1 MGPAVPELIKGTILD
16 IIYLFCKLSYRVRK
30 GGCDQKDQD
39 ILKNRIDMFSMRTI
53 KGKDSFLSQNLKVR
67 KKPYTMN
74 SQKKKISFV
83 GVGRMGA
90 NMARNLKD
98 KGYNICCVHD
108 VNHDTASTLAQEIG
122 CSHASSLAEVTAQS
136 DIVLTVVTND
146 AAMESI
152 FFGAEDNLF
161 QNANGTLFINCATLS
176 PAMHVKLE
184 TAATKNGSTT
194 LEGCMASS
202 ITQAR
207 EGTLYLMIGGQK
219 EIFDQAKDLLDDLS
233 INLRFVGAAGRAAQ
247 VKALV
252 NMVMNINTAALAEG
266 LGIGDALGLD
276 LEMLCEIF
284 SQTGANSRV
293 LETDAED
300 MLGRD
305 HECYF
310 SAEHAAKD
318 SGIAIE
324 VAEEAG
330 IEVPLAKATL
340 AQYEKMVAAGLGDLD
355 KSGVAELTFK
365 GRGFEN

>member
-1 MGPAVPELIKGTILD
+1 MSSKEK
-16 IIYLFCKLSYRVRK
+16 
-30 GGCDQKDQD
+30 
-39 ILKNRIDMFSMRTI
+39 RI
-53 KGKDSFLSQNLKVR
+53 GL
-67 KKPYTMN
+67 
-74 SQKKKISFV
+74 V

-98 KGYNICCVHD
+98 KGYQVSCVND
-108 VNHDTASTLAQEIG
+108 VAKDVASALAEELG
-122 CSHASSLAEVTAQS
+122 CSHAETLSEVTANS
-136 DIVLTVVTND
+136 DVVLTVVTND
-146 AAMESI
+146 AAMEAI
-152 FFGAEDNLF
+152 FFGEGDNLF
-161 QNANGTLFINCATLS
+161 TNASGKLFINCATLS

-184 TAATKNGSTT
+184 GAADENGCQT

-207 EGTLYLMIGGQK
+207 EGTLYLMIGGKQ
-219 EIFDQAKDLLDDLS
+219 EVFESVKDLLDDLS
-233 INLRFVGAAGRAAQ
+233 INLRFVGEAGRAAQ

-300 MLGRD
+300 MLTRD

-318 SGIAIE
+318 SGIAIA

-330 IEVPLAKATL
+330 IGVPLAKATL
-340 AQYEKMVAAGLGDLD
+340 SQFQKMVELGLGDLD

-365 GRGFEN
+365 GRGSGN